1 MYQVED
7 LSKYIISKCI
17 EDKCPISSLQLQ
29 RILYYIQ
36 LSFLK
41 SNQIAFS
48 DDFEAWG
55 FGPCIPCI
63 YYDYFKNGM
72 CPLTYIKQSFRKRKM
87 PFLVFDTEQD
97 KTLIDSIIETKRVLV
112 PWTIACEILNDTS
125 PWAKTYAKG
134 KYCVISKDL
143 MILSLLE
150 DNAKI
155 R

>member
-1 MYQVED
+1 MYQIEN

-17 EDKCPISSLQLQ
+17 EDKKPISNLQLQ

-41 SNQIAFS
+41 SRQLAFS

-63 YYDYFKNGM
+63 YYEYFTNGM
-72 CPLTYIKQSFRKRKM
+72 CPITNIKQSFRKRKI

-97 KTLIDSIIETKRVLV
+97 RTVIDSIVEAKRSLV
-112 PWTIACEILNDTS
+112 PWTIAREILNETS

-134 KYCVISKDL
+134 KYSIISKDL
-143 MILSLLE
+143 MKLSLQE
-150 DNAKI
+150 DNV
-155 R
+155 

>member
-1 MYQVED
+1 MYKVED

-48 DDFEAWG
+48 DNFEAWG

-72 CPLTYIKQSFRKRKM
+72 CPITYIRQSFRKRKM
-87 PFLVFDTEQD
+87 PFVLFDTEQD
-97 KTLIDSIIETKRVLV
+97 KVLIDSIIETKRVLV
-112 PWTIACEILNDTS
+112 HWAIACEILNDTS

-134 KYCVISKDL
+134 KYSIISKDL
-143 MILSLLE
+143 IKLSLLE
-150 DNAKI
+150 DNV
-155 R
+155 

>member
-1 MYQVED
+1 MYQIEN

-17 EDKCPISSLQLQ
+17 EDKKPISNLQLQ

-41 SNQIAFS
+41 SSQLAFS

-63 YYDYFKNGM
+63 YYEYFTNGM
-72 CPLTYIKQSFRKRKM
+72 CPITNIKQSFRKRKI

-97 KTLIDSIIETKRVLV
+97 RTVIDSIVEDKRSLV
-112 PWTIACEILNDTS
+112 PWTIAREILNETS

-134 KYCVISKDL
+134 KYSIISKDL
-143 MILSLLE
+143 MKLSLQE
-150 DNAKI
+150 DNA
-155 R
+155 

>member
-17 EDKCPISSLQLQ
+17 EDKYPISSLQLQ

-48 DDFEAWG
+48 DNFEAWG

-72 CPLTYIKQSFRKRKM
+72 CPITHIKQSFRKRKM

-97 KTLIDSIIETKRVLV
+97 KILIDSIIEAKRELV

-134 KYCVISKDL
+134 KYCIISKDL
-143 MILSLLE
+143 MKLSLLE
-150 DNAKI
+150 DNL
-155 R
+155 

>member
-17 EDKCPISSLQLQ
+17 EDKSPISSLQLQ

-41 SNQIAFS
+41 SNQLAFS
-48 DDFEAWG
+48 NNFEAWG

-63 YYDYFKNGM
+63 YYEYFKNGM
-72 CPLTYIKQSFRKRKM
+72 CPITYRKRKM
-87 PFLVFDTEQD
+87 PFLIFDKEQD
-97 KTLIDSIIETKRVLV
+97 KTLIDSIVETKRELV

-134 KYCVISKDL
+134 KYSIIPKDL
-143 MILSLLE
+143 MKLSLPE
-150 DNAKI
+150 DNT
-155 R
+155 

>member
-1 MYQVED
+1 MYQIEN

-17 EDKCPISSLQLQ
+17 EDKKPISNLQLQ

-41 SNQIAFS
+41 SSQLAFS

-63 YYDYFKNGM
+63 YYEYFTNGM
-72 CPLTYIKQSFRKRKM
+72 CHITNIKQSFRKRKI

-97 KTLIDSIIETKRVLV
+97 RTVIDSIVEAKRSLV
-112 PWTIACEILNDTS
+112 PWTIAREILNETS

-134 KYCVISKDL
+134 KYSIISKDL
-143 MILSLLE
+143 MKLSLQE
-150 DNAKI
+150 DNV
-155 R
+155 

>member
-1 MYQVED
+1 MYEVED

-41 SNQIAFS
+41 SNQIAFP
-48 DDFEAWG
+48 DNFEAWG

-72 CPLTYIKQSFRKRKM
+72 CPITHIKQSFRKRNI
-87 PFLVFDTEQD
+87 PFVSFDTEQD

-134 KYCVISKDL
+134 KYRVISKDL
-143 MILSLLE
+143 MKFSLLE
-150 DNAKI
+150 DNT
-155 R
+155 

>member
-1 MYQVED
+1 MYQIEN

-17 EDKCPISSLQLQ
+17 EDKKPISNLQLQ

-41 SNQIAFS
+41 SSQLAFS

-63 YYDYFKNGM
+63 YYEYFTNGM
-72 CPLTYIKQSFRKRKM
+72 CPITNIKQSFRKRKI

-97 KTLIDSIIETKRVLV
+97 RTVIDSIVEAKRSLV
-112 PWTIACEILNDTS
+112 PWTIAREILNETS

-134 KYCVISKDL
+134 KYSIISKDL
-143 MILSLLE
+143 MKLSLQE
-150 DNAKI
+150 DNV
-155 R
+155 